1 MTGRDR
7 PRHGATETPPPRPA
21 PHVTLSPA
29 QHAARAPRP
38 RPAPPAKFGG
48 KRRAG
53 PRCLRRDPAMSGTV
67 IAGTPIAVDFW
78 SVRRAPG
85 ARLFFLSHL
94 HSDHTV
100 GLSSTWSRPLY
111 CSPLTARLL
120 HRRLQVPPRWIRP
133 LEVGQSH
140 VLGEEVT
147 VTLLDSNHCPGS
159 VMFLFEG
166 AFGTILYTGDFRYTS
181 AMQGEPV
188 LSGRRIDRLYL
199 DNTHCHP
206 RRPLPSRQHATGQ
219 AARVIR
225 AHPRHHVVIGVY
237 SLGKEA
243 LLVDL
248 AVEFSTWVVV
258 SPWRLEQMRLL
269 EMPDVFTAEE
279 GAGWIRAVD
288 VAEIRWDTLASWN
301 ALRPTIAII
310 PTGRP
315 VKATHP
321 NIHPIP
327 YSDHSSF
334 SELCEFVKWL
344 KPCSVIPIV
353 KDSMCQTYFQEYL
366 SSSPRALPDL
376 KIPKP
381 VQESV
386 QQQSKR
392 KGQELVHLSKRAAWH
407 SVPRG
412 VVYESPEKYTE
423 KPEEF
428 TGVKV
433 PQQNCCEA
441 AFCSKE
447 GCSCPTCKEK
457 GKEEM
462 SGEEPGVAR
471 AASAASQA
479 PVSDKHFPT
488 GFAEQYL
495 LTPLNVLKQNS
506 SHEFDKLVEEFFR
519 RGETS

>member
-1 MTGRDR
+1 RRDTS
-7 PRHGATETPPPRPA
+7 APPRALRAHSRP
-21 PHVTLSPA
+21 
-29 QHAARAPRP
+29 ARACA
-38 RPAPPAKFGG
+38 APPAKFGG
-48 KRRAG
+48 KRRGRG
-53 PRCLRRDPAMSGTV
+53 PAAAMSGTV
-67 IAGTPIAVDFW
+67 IPGTPIAVDFW
-78 SVRRAPG
+78 SVRRAGG

-100 GLSSTWSRPLY
+100 RPVPGPARPDPTRPSLHF
-111 CSPLTARLL
+111 TARLP
-120 HRRLQVPPRWIRP
+120 QVPACWIRP

-147 VTLLDSNHCPGS
+147 VTVLDSNHCPGS

-166 AFGTILYTGDFRYTS
+166 AFGTILYTGDFRYS
-181 AMQGEPV
+181 SSMQGEPA
-188 LSGRRIDRLYL
+188 LRGRHIDRLYL

-206 RRPLPSRQHATGQ
+206 GRLLPSRQHATRQ

-225 AHPRHHVVIGVY
+225 AHPRHRVVVGVY
-237 SLGKEA
+237 SLGKET

-258 SPWRLEQMRLL
+258 TPQRLEQMRLL
-269 EMPDVFTAEE
+269 ELPDVFTTEE

-288 VAEIRWDTLASWN
+288 VAEIRWDTLVSWN
-301 ALRPTIAII
+301 MLHPTIAIL

-315 VKATHP
+315 VKVTHP

-334 SELCEFVKWL
+334 AELCEFVKWL

-353 KDSMCQTYFQEYL
+353 KGGMCQAYFQKYL
-366 SSSPRALPDL
+366 SSARQALPDL

-381 VQESV
+381 LQESV

-392 KGQELVHLSKRAAWH
+392 TGQKPILKRAFWH

-423 KPEEF
+423 KSEEF
-428 TGVKV
+428 VSVKV
-433 PQQNCCEA
+433 PQQNYCESG
-441 AFCSKE
+441 FCSEE
-447 GCSCPTCKEK
+447 GCTCHTGKEK
-457 GKEEM
+457 RKEEL
-462 SGEEPGVAR
+462 SGKQAGG
-471 AASAASQA
+471 AAST
-479 PVSDKHFPT
+479 VSLVPLADEHFPT
-488 GFAEQYL
+488 GLAEHYL
-495 LTPLNVLKQNS
+495 LTPLSVPKQYS
-506 SHEFDKLVEEFFR
+506 SQNFDKLVEDFFR
-519 RGETS
+519 RREAS

>member
-1 MTGRDR
+1 
-7 PRHGATETPPPRPA
+7 P
-21 PHVTLSPA
+21 
-29 QHAARAPRP
+29 
-38 RPAPPAKFGG
+38 
-48 KRRAG
+48 G
-53 PRCLRRDPAMSGTV
+53 P
-67 IAGTPIAVDFW
+67 
-78 SVRRAPG
+78 
-85 ARLFFLSHL
+85 
-94 HSDHTV
+94 
-100 GLSSTWSRPLY
+100 
-111 CSPLTARLL
+111 TARP
-120 HRRLQVPPRWIRP
+120 LQVPTCWIRP

-166 AFGTILYTGDFRYTS
+166 AFGTILYTGDFRYS
-181 AMQGEPV
+181 SSMRGEPA
-188 LSGRRIDRLYL
+188 LRGRHIDRLYL

-206 RRPLPSRQHATGQ
+206 QRPLPSRQHATRQ
-219 AARVIR
+219 AAHVIR
-225 AHPRHHVVIGVY
+225 THPRHQVVIGECCLALHLPLPPLRRRVSAARLMAVLSGVY

-269 EMPDVFTAEE
+269 ELPDVFTAEE

-288 VAEIRWDTLASWN
+288 VAEIRWDTLVSWN
-301 ALRPTIAII
+301 MLHPTIAIV

-315 VKATHP
+315 VKVTHP

-353 KDSMCQTYFQEYL
+353 RGSVCQSYFQKYL
-366 SSSPRALPDL
+366 SSAPQALPDL
-376 KIPKP
+376 KMPKP

-392 KGQELVHLSKRAAWH
+392 KEQEPMCLLKRAARH

-423 KPEEF
+423 KSEEF
-428 TGVKV
+428 EGVKV
-433 PQQNCCEA
+433 PQQNYCES

-447 GCSCPTCKEK
+447 GCACCHTDKDK
-457 GKEEM
+457 GKEEL
-462 SGEEPGVAR
+462 SGEQPGVVR
-471 AASAASQA
+471 AVSRI
-479 PVSDKHFPT
+479 PVSDEHFPN

-506 SHEFDKLVEEFFR
+506 SQKFVKLVEDFFR
-519 RGETS
+519 RGNAS

>member
-1 MTGRDR
+1 PNSAGSG
-7 PRHGATETPPPRPA
+7 GAA
-21 PHVTLSPA
+21 
-29 QHAARAPRP
+29 
-38 RPAPPAKFGG
+38 
-48 KRRAG
+48 
-53 PRCLRRDPAMSGTV
+53 AMSGTV
-67 IAGTPIAVDFW
+67 IPGTPIAVDFW
-78 SVRRAPG
+78 SVRRAGG
-85 ARLFFLSHL
+85 ARLFFLYVPPARPSPP
-94 HSDHTV
+94 
-100 GLSSTWSRPLY
+100 LSAPG
-111 CSPLTARLL
+111 PALTAPGPP
-120 HRRLQVPPRWIRP
+120 QVPTRWIRP

-166 AFGTILYTGDFRYTS
+166 AFGTILHTGDFRYTS
-181 AMQGEPV
+181 TMQGEPA
-188 LSGRRIDRLYL
+188 LRGRHIDRLYL

-206 RRPLPSRQHATGQ
+206 HRPLPSRQHATRQ
-219 AARVIR
+219 AAHIIR
-225 AHPRHHVVIGVY
+225 MHPQHQVVIGVY
-237 SLGKEA
+237 SLGKET

-269 EMPDVFTAEE
+269 ELPDVFTTEE

-288 VAEIRWDTLASWN
+288 VTEIRSDTLVSWN
-301 ALRPTIAII
+301 MLHPTIAIL

-315 VKATHP
+315 VKVTHP
-321 NIHPIP
+321 NIHPVL

-353 KDSMCQTYFQEYL
+353 RGSTCQAYFQKYL
-366 SSSPRALPDL
+366 SSAPQVLPDL

-392 KGQELVHLSKRAAWH
+392 KRQEPMCLLRRAMRH

-412 VVYESPEKYTE
+412 VVYESPEKCTE
-423 KPEEF
+423 KSEEF
-428 TGVKV
+428 TGVKAS
-433 PQQNCCEA
+433 QQNCCES

-447 GCSCPTCKEK
+447 GCAHHMGEEE

-462 SGEEPGVAR
+462 SGEQPGVAR
-471 AASAASQA
+471 AASTVSQA
-479 PVSDKHFPT
+479 PVSDEHFLP
-488 GFAEQYL
+488 GFAERYL
-495 LTPLNVLKQNS
+495 LAPLNVLKQNS
-506 SHEFDKLVEEFFR
+506 TQNFDKLVEDFLRE
-519 RGETS
+519 EVS